1 MSHVKPLVIGLGAA
15 SAKNEHLEKAVMTLR
30 PDAPRA
36 VDEEP
41 PASRLPPESAASA
54 RLFIALWPA
63 PDENRRLVR
72 HIKDWSW
79 RQGSVLVQPDR
90 LHLTLHFIGAL
101 DRKRIAEWFANLDN
115 QATRRAYE
123 NALGDFMK
131 FAGIVKPEEF
141 RTVTRAHVI
150 AWRDDLARRALSG
163 MAVRHRLAALSSLF
177 EYLCEKN
184 AVTHNPVKGVTR
196 PPVESYEGKTPA
208 LGDHQA
214 RKLLDAPE
222 GDTLKAKRD
231 RAVLAT
237 LLYHALRR
245 DELSR
250 LTIKDFRHQ
259 RRGVAHLKIHGK
271 GGKTRYVPLHPAA
284 SGLIGDY
291 LDAAGYG
298 ADDTGALFRPVR
310 NNCTGVLDKAL
321 TPDGVYRTES
331 CAGIRRRWVS
341 RLARHALRATAATN
355 ALDHQAD
362 IAKVQEWL
370 DHANIAT
377 TRIYDHRKTRPEDSP
392 TFKVAY

>member
-1 MSHVKPLVIGLGAA
+1 MSDTSFLP
-15 SAKNEHLEKAVMTLR
+15 
-30 PDAPRA
+30 AP
-36 VDEEP
+36 P
-41 PASRLPPESAASA
+41 PVASRLLTAEAYQRLADVPPE
-54 RLFIALWPA
+54 
-63 PDENRRLVR
+63 V
-72 HIKDWSW
+72 
-79 RQGSVLVQPDR
+79 
-90 LHLTLHFIGAL
+90 
-101 DRKRIAEWFANLDN
+101 EWFANLDN

-123 NALGDFMK
+123 NALGDFMR
-131 FAGIVKPEEF
+131 FTGIVQAQEF

-150 AWRDDLARRALSG
+150 AWRDDLAKRGLSG
-163 MAVRHRLAALSSLF
+163 MTVRHRLAALSSLF
-177 EYLCEKN
+177 EYLCERN
-184 AVTHNPVKGVTR
+184 AVTHNPVKGVKR

-214 RKLLDAPE
+214 RTLLDAPE
-222 GDTLKAKRD
+222 GDTLKSKRD
-231 RAVLAT
+231 RALLAT

-245 DELSR
+245 DELCR
-250 LTIKDFRHQ
+250 LTVKDCKHE

-291 LDAAGYG
+291 LEAAGHG
-298 ADDTGALFRPVR
+298 ADGMGALFRPTR

-321 TPDGVYRTES
+321 TPDAVYKIVRGLS
-331 CAGIRRRWVS
+331 GALGFQIG
-341 RLARHALRATAATN
+341 AHALRATAATN

-370 DHANIAT
+370 GHANIAT